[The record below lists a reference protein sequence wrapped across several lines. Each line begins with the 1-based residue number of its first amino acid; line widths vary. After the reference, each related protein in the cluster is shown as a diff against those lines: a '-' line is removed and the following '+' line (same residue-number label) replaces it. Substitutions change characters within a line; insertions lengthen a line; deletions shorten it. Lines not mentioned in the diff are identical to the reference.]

1 MENFDS
7 MEVHCLKSGLGQ
19 KKRRVKFLTDGGEER
34 RWWYPNAHYGE
45 SKEEKFL
52 HGMSKV

>member
-34 RWWYPNAHYGE
+34 RW
-45 SKEEKFL
+45 
-52 HGMSKV
+52 